1 MDGGEFVG
9 EWLMAG
15 ECDVLVSVSGFS
27 VDVEIERSIR
37 VVNYI
42 NVQHRDFPV
51 LLDFFRLLDILVNGV
66 EVVMQWLDVVVA
78 NGGDG
83 IVGFSEPEQNDLAGT
98 DVVVTSRIIGES
110 CSLEVFHEDIRQ
122 WTAC

>member
-1 MDGGEFVG
+1 
-9 EWLMAG
+9 MAG
-15 ECDVLVSVSGFS
+15 ECDILVGVCRFS

-83 IVGFSEPEQNDLAGT
+83 VVGFSEPE
-98 DVVVTSRIIGES
+98 
-110 CSLEVFHEDIRQ
+110 
-122 WTAC
+122 